1 MRPAPR
7 DARPSGA
14 PLPAEEVQAGLRRL
28 ESITARSQQD
38 NKGRYEHSTCMA
50 CAWRVLNMCMAC
62 AWLVH
67 VHGEAARE
75 VERLVLVRTCRY
87 EHPPEHFPGFIDH
100 GFSGFRKWRKTVEP
114 IPTLSPE
121 ELEQSYATGSNPG
134 PADSRQQAGSQAGVV
149 LLLTRNTCQSHA

>member
-1 MRPAPR
+1 MH
-7 DARPSGA
+7 G
-14 PLPAEEVQAGLRRL
+14 
-28 ESITARSQQD
+28 
-38 NKGRYEHSTCMA
+38 
-50 CAWRVLNMCMAC
+50 MCMAYAEHAHAHV
-62 AWLVH
+62 AWH
-67 VHGEAARE
+67 VYVYGETTCE
-75 VERLVLVRTCRY
+75 VERLVPVRTCRY

-149 LLLTRNTCQSHA
+149 LLLTRNKPC

>member
-1 MRPAPR
+1 M
-7 DARPSGA
+7 
-14 PLPAEEVQAGLRRL
+14 
-28 ESITARSQQD
+28 
-38 NKGRYEHSTCMA
+38 
-50 CAWRVLNMCMAC
+50 
-62 AWLVH
+62 H
-67 VHGEAARE
+67 VYGEATCE

-121 ELEQSYATGSNPG
+121 ELEHSYATGSNPG

-149 LLLTRNTCQSHA
+149 LLLTRNTC